1 MQKQIELLG
10 RQLEYELQRKKV
22 KNINLR
28 IKPEGVFVS
37 APKAVAQRL
46 IDAFLISRAEFIFA
60 AMDRVATKDMPD
72 YRDGSKFSLLGKD
85 YVLKVSEAEKN
96 SVHISENYIIVE
108 LKDEELIR
116 KSLDKLLRELA
127 EQTVTS
133 LCQKLCHQM
142 CKEMPIIKYRAM
154 KSRWGSCTPKKN
166 QICINT
172 RLMTAPEECVEF
184 VIAHELCHFLR
195 ADHSAKFYEELHKLM
210 PDWKQRKKLLTAYG
224 KYLQ

>member
-37 APKAVAQRL
+37 APKSVPQRV
-46 IDAFLISRAEFIFA
+46 IDAFLISRAAFIFA
-60 AMDRVATKDMPD
+60 ALDRISLREMPE
-72 YRDGSKFSLLGKD
+72 YTDGSAFSLLGKE
-85 YVLKVSEAEKN
+85 YILKIFDADKN
-96 SVHISENYIIVE
+96 SAHIVDNYIVVKLKGRE
-108 LKDEELIR
+108 LLR
-116 KSLDKLLRELA
+116 KTLDKFLREAA
-127 EQTVTS
+127 EQTVPA
-133 LCQKLCHQM
+133 LCKELCHQM
-142 CKEMPIIKYRAM
+142 GREMPLIKYRAM

-172 RLMTAPEECVEF
+172 RLMSAPVECVEF

-195 ADHSAKFYEELHKLM
+195 ADHSAKFYEELDKLL
-210 PDWKQRKKLLTAYG
+210 PSWRQRKKLLTAYG
-224 KYLQ
+224 AYLQ

>member
-37 APKAVAQRL
+37 APRAVPQRL
-46 IDAFLISRAEFIFA
+46 IDAFLISRAEFILGA
-60 AMDRVATKDMPD
+60 LERLSSRTTAD
-72 YRDGSKFSLLGKD
+72 YSDGGKFSLLGKD
-85 YVLKVSEAEKN
+85 YVLKLDHAEKN
-96 SVHISENYIIVE
+96 SVHIVDNCIIVKM
-108 LKDEELIR
+108 KDDAFLR
-116 KSLDKLLRELA
+116 KALDKLLRDVA
-127 EQTVTS
+127 EQTVPA
-133 LCQKLCHQM
+133 LCQNLCRQM
-142 CKEMPIIKYRAM
+142 GREMPTIKYRAM

-172 RLMTAPEECVEF
+172 RLMSAPVECVEF

-195 ADHSAKFYEELHKLM
+195 ADHSSKFYEELDKLL
-210 PDWKQRKKLLTAYG
+210 PSWRQRKKLLTAYG
-224 KYLQ
+224 AYLQ

>member
-28 IKPEGVFVS
+28 IKPDGVFVS
-37 APKAVAQRL
+37 APKAVPQRL

-60 AMDRVATKDMPD
+60 ALDRLSARAMPD
-72 YRDGSKFSLLGKD
+72 YGEGSTFSVLGKD
-85 YVLKVSEAEKN
+85 CVLKLSDAEKN
-96 SVHISENYIIVE
+96 SIHVVDNYIIVK
-108 LKDEELIR
+108 LKDRDLVR
-116 KSLDKLLRELA
+116 KNLDKYLRELA
-127 EQTVTS
+127 EQTVPS
-133 LCQKLCHQM
+133 LCQELCRQM
-142 CKEMPIIKYRAM
+142 GREMPVIKFRAM

-172 RLMTAPEECVEF
+172 RLMTAPIECVEF

-195 ADHSAKFYEELHKLM
+195 ADHSAKFYEELNKLM
-210 PDWKQRKKLLTAYG
+210 PDWKQRKEILTAYG